1 MKLPFLKGLAPTQSE
16 PPFVVNAGRDLRGL
30 GAYSCNSATHE
41 LAGPPAVADRPVGRM
56 KSKPVGT
63 NQAKELTR
71 ACPRDAPSAERIGRC
86 VRNVAPT
93 GNVAGRSIPRAQRGV
108 SSSIPI
114 DFLVR
119 RPTKAG
125 PAFGKC

>member
-1 MKLPFLKGLAPTQSE
+1 MTAASRSLATALWEARFASGLLPQRYTTP
-16 PPFVVNAGRDLRGL
+16 RD
-30 GAYSCNSATHE
+30 TT
-41 LAGPPAVADRPVGRM
+41 GPPAVADRPVGRM